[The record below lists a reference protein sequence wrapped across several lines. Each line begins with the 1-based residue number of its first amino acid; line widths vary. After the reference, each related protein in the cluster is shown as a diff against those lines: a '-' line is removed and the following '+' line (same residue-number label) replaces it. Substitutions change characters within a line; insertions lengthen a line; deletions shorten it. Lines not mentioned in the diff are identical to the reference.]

1 MLGLIYIWNS
11 YDIIHSFRR
20 GYYKVPFF
28 IYFFYIKNLTTKYF
42 QGINPA
48 RVDIYSPFVAAMPDE
63 NNMLISG
70 SFCRF
75 LCGFKSHLLQ
85 NKKKTVLSQ
94 FIAYRGSQ
102 IGFLFFIFS
111 VSTAIC

>member
-1 MLGLIYIWNS
+1 MILYI
-11 YDIIHSFRR
+11 
-20 GYYKVPFF
+20 PFGEGAIKYPF
-28 IYFFYIKNLTTKYF
+28 IYFFFNIKNLITKYF

-63 NNMLISG
+63 NNMLILG

-75 LCGFKSHLLQ
+75 LCGFESHLLQ
-85 NKKKTVLSQ
+85 SKKKTVLSQ